1 MPRTPSTAD
10 DDIFDLRLNRSAP
23 DLWPM
28 LDALYGQRDDY
39 DAFKAALLKSLRK
52 AWKDRAPDLKRLD
65 LIRDHGHA

>member
-39 DAFKAALLKSLRK
+39 DAFKAMDAEIEQLFNDSADPYGEKL
-52 AWKDRAPDLKRLD
+52 
-65 LIRDHGHA
+65 